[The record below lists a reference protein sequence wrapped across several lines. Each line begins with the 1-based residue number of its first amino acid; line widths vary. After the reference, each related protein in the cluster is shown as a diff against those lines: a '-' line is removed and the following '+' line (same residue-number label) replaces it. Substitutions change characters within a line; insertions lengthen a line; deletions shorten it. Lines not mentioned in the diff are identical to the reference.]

1 MVLSDVGEK
10 MKRKTIKAKLAA
22 ALSASMALA
31 MLAPA
36 MPAYAAISYN
46 YVNHNLNT
54 VNTEALYGGVNANI
68 GNVTPTDGYLGFDF
82 TKLNPSVEGWVKNIV
97 VNGNPG
103 ETIADQTLPFFT
115 GGTFS
120 DAAIF
125 DGKSWIND
133 FDLKGYKIAGYNQ
146 APLKG
151 TPTGFPR
158 SSQIEIPSLTSQGA
172 VYYVELASDG
182 SKFDYVV
189 GYKGVDDGHG
199 NDYYIPGSKY
209 DLTVSTM
216 NAAHTSVINPA
227 TENIATT
234 GGRQVLEDFQVN
246 AKPIIGYKI
255 VGSEVKLYKS
265 GTNEEWEKNSGFTV
279 TGERVSGKT
288 INKDTFITFKY
299 KPDENTKFKLTVV
312 DNYYNYEE
320 HPSAGVTIGEGV
332 TVLAGQLK
340 RSGSPRSITRPGSKS
355 YFATEKVNTDN
366 KISAKSGT
374 FKLDGSGNIDLNPG
388 SDVEYILDPTNPVE
402 IEYVYTKSTDP
413 AGTANYGKFL
423 DASGNV
429 LDTMIPFTFD
439 INPSNFTPIN
449 LAGLADGYKPQG
461 QMLNQNVTIKY
472 NYIKNPNYYRG
483 ITINYVDDEG
493 NGINDKVID
502 ASGSIVDLPTSPAIP
517 AIGTV
522 YKNASTGNLFIRT
535 KTNTTT
541 TESYKIPLP
550 KLEKYISYDSSPS
563 GIPGVEPES
572 TIAWDNTFTPHS
584 GDIATVLSPGGA
596 QAWSITNHELILSS
610 NTGVSTDISVTI
622 TYNRDMDSI
631 AAINP
636 LAGLGGKLVVP
647 TRTTN
652 RGLSVPEHEYASGI
666 YPNDTS
672 FTNVGLAGKPIDDVV
687 YLSRVKNSGAGTYHV
702 NITDNDLPT
711 PVPDQGYRFRGWKMT
726 DGSWLSVNSFVD
738 DDPAITPRTL
748 PADTLEQNQS
758 LGTVTVNAVF
768 ELDPIRWK
776 KFKLASGDT
785 HVIFNNGNEA
795 SVLTYDYTHNTAR
808 TNIPSSD
815 LNEWIDESAGKLT
828 VDSGYTLTWYDENF
842 AQVDFT
848 TINLADYPDGY
859 TFTAYGRNTLATS
872 LYVPEVTPSLDSDTG
887 APVIEIDAI
896 SPEAMGVGYNY
907 VIADKDRNVVAVM
920 TGAELLRK
928 QGKISGSMLNP
939 GESYTVYT
947 SDPTTSVTVGNPV
960 PTTGIS
966 APSAV
971 VTIPTVLNATASEDT
986 SNAGRAQ
993 IVIDPADANTQ
1004 YALLDPRG
1012 NVVHDFTSPDASK
1025 KVTFGNLD
1033 PDTVYTIVPRPL
1045 GSNDTPAARIADGV
1059 RSEDVNTGNL
1069 GITATVFPVDV
1080 IVDDADLPGTTTQI
1094 SIGGASKTFADLQAI
1109 RFGQTVKIEAEPI
1122 DHHGALFKEWRVIS
1136 GNTGHS
1142 NNIENNPN
1150 GIISFGMPRGPVK
1163 LQIIYDTGINFAPD
1177 YYPNRSTFN
1186 PNTIGVTYP
1195 LGSSGITTPG
1205 LYRIHI
1211 DQRKVTGAHERLVQD
1226 ENTDLYKGEFE
1237 FRVLVENSNDGGS
1250 TWNTYTGAD
1259 APISL
1264 EASIHTGALSS
1275 TRNYSLYKLATDSNA
1290 LISIPG
1296 AYDTPAGGSGYLGEF
1311 SDNFDIGQTY
1321 IFGYTS
1327 DGNTLKFVSLP
1338 DMSTV
1343 TTIVAAPG
1351 SKLSDYE
1358 SDYGSYLPNRGDK
1371 YEDGNTGLTWSY
1383 EGLSSRADKRESINK
1398 NMTINEDKTIYLY
1411 YTNDAEYRAKLVGG
1425 LNDSIAKVDNLDIS
1439 KYNASDVARV
1449 QAKAAE
1455 ARALLNRTA
1464 PNKAFSPELLN
1475 ILNELN
1481 ALLNG
1486 MGIRTQSTP
1495 NNRGGGGRGSSGG
1508 GSGRGSSGGV
1518 SAASNTG
1525 RGRANTLSAST
1536 PIAVGVGGNWELIN
1550 PEEAAKN
1557 LDNSKWIFKLSN
1569 GERVTGWQLLSYT
1582 FEGRTK
1588 VEWYHF
1594 EQDGIMDSG
1603 WFLDRDTN
1611 KWYYLSMNHDGFFG
1625 EMIKGWH
1632 HDPDD
1637 TRWYFLDRND
1647 GHMHV
1652 SWDKIDGNWY
1662 FFNPNPPAQTW
1673 FFDNST
1679 GRWNYGDN
1687 KDIRPLGSMYINEE
1701 TPDGFHVNAE
1711 GVWR

>member
-10 MKRKTIKAKLAA
+10 MKRKTIKAKIAA
-22 ALSASMALA
+22 VLSAGMAIA

-36 MPAYAAISYN
+36 MPAYAAISYS
-46 YVNHNLNT
+46 YVNHKLNT
-54 VNTEALYGGVNANI
+54 RNTEALYGGVNANI
-68 GNVTPTDGYLGFDF
+68 GNITPTDGYLGFDF
-82 TKLNPSVEGWVKNIV
+82 TTLNPSVEGWVKNIV

-103 ETIADQTLPFFT
+103 ETIADQTLPFFPI
-115 GGTFS
+115 GTFS
-120 DAAIF
+120 STATF

-146 APLKG
+146 VPLKG

-172 VYYVELASDG
+172 VYYAELASDG

-227 TENIATT
+227 TENIDTTT
-234 GGRQVLEDFQVN
+234 GGKEVLEDFQSN
-246 AKPIIGYKI
+246 AKSIVGYKI

-299 KPDENTKFKLTVV
+299 KPDEDVKFKLTVV

-320 HPSAGVTIGEGV
+320 HPAAGVTISEGV

-355 YFATEKVNTDN
+355 YFATEKVNTDD

-388 SDVEYILDPTNPVE
+388 SDVEYILDPANPVD
-402 IEYVYTKSTDP
+402 IEYTYTKSTDL
-413 AGTANYGKFL
+413 AGAANYGKFL
-423 DASGNV
+423 DASGNIM
-429 LDTMIPFTFD
+429 DIMIPFAFNT
-439 INPSNFTPIN
+439 NPSNFTPIN
-449 LAGLADGYKPQG
+449 VAGLADGYKPQG

-472 NYIKNPNYYRG
+472 NYVKNPNYYRG
-483 ITINYVDDEG
+483 ITINYVDEEG
-493 NGINDKVID
+493 NDINDKVVD
-502 ASGSIVDLPTSPAIP
+502 ALGSVATLPASPAIP
-517 AIGTV
+517 TIGTV
-522 YKNASTGNLFIRT
+522 YKNASTGNLFIRVDS
-535 KTNTTT
+535 TTAAN
-541 TESYKIPLP
+541 YDIPLP
-550 KLEKYISYDSSPS
+550 KLDTYISYDTSPT

-572 TIAWDNTFTPHS
+572 TTAWDTTFTPVS
-584 GDIATVLSPGGA
+584 GDIATALNPGGA
-596 QAWSITNHELILSS
+596 QAWTATNHVLRVNSAA
-610 NTGVSTDISVTI
+610 GVGKNISVTI
-622 TYNRDMDSI
+622 TYNRDLGSI
-631 AAINP
+631 ATINP
-636 LAGLGGKLVVP
+636 LSGIGGKLIVP
-647 TRTTN
+647 AYTN
-652 RGLSVPEHEYASGI
+652 NIGLIVPEHDYAGGT
-666 YPNDTS
+666 YPNDAT
-672 FTNVGLAGKPIDDVV
+672 FVAAGLAGQPIDDTHS
-687 YLSRVKNSGAGTYHV
+687 LPRVKNIAAGTYHV
-702 NITDNDLPT
+702 DITDNDLPT

-726 DGSWLSVNSFVD
+726 DGNWLSVNSFTD
-738 DDPAITPRTL
+738 DNPAITPRSL
-748 PADTLEQNQS
+748 PANSLEQNQS
-758 LGTVTVNAVF
+758 VGTVTVNAVF
-768 ELDPIRWK
+768 ELDPTRWK
-776 KFKLASGDT
+776 KFKLVSGDT
-785 HVIFNNGNEA
+785 HITFGNGNNA
-795 SVLTYDYTHNTAR
+795 KVLTYDYTLNTAR

-815 LNEWIDESAGKLT
+815 LSEWIDESTGALT
-828 VDSGYTLTWYDENF
+828 VESGYTLTWYDKNF
-842 AQVDFT
+842 APLDFT

-859 TFTAYGRNTLATS
+859 TFTAYGRNTLATA
-872 LYVPEVTPSLDSDTG
+872 LYVPEVTPSLDSTTG
-887 APVIEIDAI
+887 APVIEVDAI
-896 SPEAMGVGYNY
+896 SPTAMSVGYNY
-907 VIADKDRNVVAVM
+907 VVADRDGNVVALL
-920 TGAELLRK
+920 TGAQLLSNE
-928 QGKISGSMLNP
+928 GKISGSMLHP

-947 SDPTTSVTVGNPV
+947 ADPTTSVTVGNQI

-966 APSAV
+966 APSTVA
-971 VTIPTVLNATASEDT
+971 TIPTVLNATASEDP
-986 SNAGRAQ
+986 NNVGMAQ
-993 IVIDPADANTQ
+993 IVIDPADANTK
-1004 YALLDPRG
+1004 YALLDPSG
-1012 NVVHDFTSPDASK
+1012 NIVYDFTSPDAQR
-1025 KVTFGNLD
+1025 KVTFGNLN

-1045 GSNDTPAARIADGV
+1045 GSNDTPTARIADGV
-1059 RSEDVNTGNL
+1059 RTENVNTGNL
-1069 GITATVFPVDV
+1069 GITVTIFPVDV
-1080 IVDDADLPGTTTQI
+1080 IVNDADLPGTNTLI
-1094 SIGGASKTFADLQAI
+1094 SIGGASKTFADLQSV
-1109 RFGQTVKIEAEPI
+1109 RFGEPVSIEAEPI
-1122 DHHGALFKEWRVIS
+1122 DHNGALFKEWRVIS
-1136 GNTGHS
+1136 GNTGH
-1142 NNIENNPN
+1142 NNNVENNQT
-1150 GIISFGMPRGPVK
+1150 ISFGMPRGPVK

-1177 YYPNRSTFN
+1177 YYPNRATFN

-1195 LGSSGITTPG
+1195 LGSGGITTPG

-1237 FRVLVENSNDGGS
+1237 FRVFVENSNDGGN

-1259 APISL
+1259 APISF

-1290 LISIPG
+1290 LTSIPG
-1296 AYDTPAGGSGYLGEF
+1296 AYDAPAGGSGYLGEF

-1327 DGNTLKFVSLP
+1327 DGNTLKFVSIP

-1358 SDYGSYLPNRGDK
+1358 SDYDSYLPNRGDK

-1411 YTNDAEYRAKLVGG
+1411 YTNDAEYRAKLVSG
-1425 LNDSIAKVDNLDIS
+1425 LNDSIAKVDNLDVS
-1439 KYNASDVARV
+1439 KYDASDVARV

-1475 ILNELN
+1475 TLNELN

-1486 MGIRTQSTP
+1486 MGIRTQPTP
-1495 NNRGGGGRGSSGG
+1495 NSGGSGRGSSGG
-1508 GSGRGSSGGV
+1508 GSGRGSSGGGG
-1518 SAASNTG
+1518 AASNAG
-1525 RGRANTLSAST
+1525 KGRANTWSGST

-1557 LDNSKWIFKLSN
+1557 LDNSKWIFKLTT

-1687 KDIRPLGSMYINEE
+1687 KDIRPLGSMYVNEE
-1701 TPDGFHVNAE
+1701 TPDGFHVNAD
-1711 GVWR
+1711 GAWQ

>member
-1 MVLSDVGEK
+1 MR
-10 MKRKTIKAKLAA
+10 RKTIKAKISA
-22 ALSASMALA
+22 ALSASMVLA
-31 MLAPA
+31 MLALA
-36 MPAYAAISYN
+36 MPVYAAISYN

-54 VNTEALYGGVNANI
+54 VNTKALYGGVNANI

-103 ETIADQTLPFFT
+103 ETIADQTLPFFPA
-115 GGTFS
+115 GRFS
-120 DAAIF
+120 STDTF
-125 DGKSWIND
+125 DGKSWKID

-146 APLKG
+146 SPLKG
-151 TPTGFPR
+151 VISGFPR

-172 VYYVELASDG
+172 VYYAELASDG

-216 NAAHTSVINPA
+216 NVAHTSVINPA
-227 TENIATT
+227 TENIDSTT
-234 GGRQVLEDFQVN
+234 GGKEVLEDFQSN
-246 AKPIIGYKI
+246 AKPIVGYKI

-320 HPSAGVTIGEGV
+320 HLSAGVTIVEGMNI
-332 TVLAGQLK
+332 LPGQLK
-340 RSGSPRSITRPGSKS
+340 RSNIIRSITRPGSKS
-355 YFATEKVNTDN
+355 YFATEKVNTDD

-374 FKLDGSGNIDLNPG
+374 FKLDGSGNINLNPG
-388 SDVEYILDPTNPVE
+388 ADVEYILDPANPVE
-402 IEYVYTKSTDP
+402 IEYTYNKSTDP
-413 AGTANYGKFL
+413 AGAANYGKFL

-429 LDTMIPFTFD
+429 SDIMIPFAFD
-439 INPSNFTPIN
+439 TNPSNFTPIN
-449 LAGLADGYKPQG
+449 VAGLADGYKPQG

-493 NGINDKVID
+493 NEINDKVI
-502 ASGSIVDLPTSPAIP
+502 AAHGSVADLPASPRLPI
-517 AIGTV
+517 IGTV
-522 YKNASTGNLFIRT
+522 YKNASKGNLFIRT

-550 KLEKYISYDSSPS
+550 KLEKYISYDSSPA
-563 GIPGVEPES
+563 GIPGVEPKS

-596 QAWSITNHELILSS
+596 QAWTDTNDKLIVSS
-610 NTGVSTDISVTI
+610 SAGVNKDISVTI
-622 TYNRDMDSI
+622 TYNRDLGSI

-636 LAGLGGKLVVP
+636 LAGIGGKIMVP
-647 TRTTN
+647 AYTN
-652 RGLSVPEHEYASGI
+652 STGLSVPEHEY
-666 YPNDTS
+666 N
-672 FTNVGLAGKPIDDVV
+672 AGVAGQPIDDTHS
-687 YLSRVKNSGAGTYHV
+687 LPRVKNIAAGTYHV
-702 NITDNDLPT
+702 NITDSDLPT

-726 DGSWLSVNSFVD
+726 DGNWLSVNSFAD
-738 DDPAITPRTL
+738 DDPAITPRSL
-748 PADTLEQNQS
+748 PANSLEQNQS
-758 LGTVTVNAVF
+758 IGTVTVNAVF
-768 ELDPIRWK
+768 ELDPTRWK
-776 KFKLASGDT
+776 KFKLVPGDS
-785 HVIFNNGNEA
+785 HVKFENGNEA

-815 LNEWIDESAGKLT
+815 LNEWIDESTGKLT
-828 VDSGYTLTWYDENF
+828 VESGYVLKWYDENF
-842 AQVDFT
+842 AEVDFT

-859 TFTAYGRNTLATS
+859 TFTAYGRNPLATA
-872 LYVPEVTPSLDSDTG
+872 LYVPEVTPSLDSTTG
-887 APVIEIDAI
+887 APNIAVDAI
-896 SPEAMGVGYNY
+896 SPTAMSVGYNY
-907 VIADKDRNVVAVM
+907 VVADKDEKVVAVL
-920 TGAELLRK
+920 TGAQLLSNIYR
-928 QGKISGSMLNP
+928 GKISGSMIHP
-939 GESYTVYT
+939 GESYKVYT
-947 SDPTTSVTVGNPV
+947 ADPTTSVTVGNRIPM
-960 PTTGIS
+960 TGIS

-971 VTIPTVLNATASEDT
+971 VTIPTVLNATASEDP

-993 IVIDPADANTQ
+993 IVIDPADTNTQ
-1004 YALLDPRG
+1004 YALLDPSG
-1012 NVVHDFTSPDASK
+1012 NVVREFTSPDVSRN
-1025 KVTFGNLD
+1025 VTFVDLD

-1045 GSNDTPAARIADGV
+1045 GSNDTATERRADGV
-1059 RSEDVNTGNL
+1059 RTEDVNTGNL

-1080 IVDDADLPGTTTQI
+1080 VVDDADLPGTTTQI
-1094 SIGGASKTFADLQAI
+1094 SIGEANKTFADLQSV
-1109 RFGQTVKIEAEPI
+1109 RFGQAVSIEAEPI
-1122 DHHGALFKEWRVIS
+1122 DHNGALFKEWRVIS
-1136 GNTGHS
+1136 GNTGH
-1142 NNIENNPN
+1142 NNNVENNQT
-1150 GIISFGMPRGPVK
+1150 ISFGMPRGPVK
-1163 LQIIYDTGINFAPD
+1163 LQVLYDTGINFAPD
-1177 YYPNRSTFN
+1177 YYPNRNTFD

-1195 LGSSGITTPG
+1195 VGSTGITTPG

-1237 FRVLVENSNDGGS
+1237 FKVFVESSNDGGN

-1259 APISL
+1259 APVSL
-1264 EASIHTGALSS
+1264 ETSIHTGALSS

-1290 LISIPG
+1290 VTSVPG
-1296 AYDTPAGGSGYLGEF
+1296 VYETPAGGSGYMGEF
-1311 SDNFDIGQTY
+1311 SDNFETGHTY

-1327 DGNTLKFVSLP
+1327 AGTTVKFVSIP
-1338 DMSTV
+1338 DMSTLK
-1343 TTIVAAPG
+1343 TIVVAPG
-1351 SKLSDYE
+1351 SRLSDYE
-1358 SDYGSYLPNRGDK
+1358 SDYVSDLPSRGDIF
-1371 YEDGNTGLTWSY
+1371 EDGNTGLTWTY
-1383 EGLSSRADKRESINK
+1383 VGLSSGMDKKESINK
-1398 NMTINEDKTIYLY
+1398 NMLINEDKTIYLY
-1411 YTNDAEYRAKLVGG
+1411 YTNDAEYRAKLVDG
-1425 LNDSIAKVDNLDIS
+1425 LNDSLGKVDNIDAS
-1439 KYNASDVARV
+1439 KYKASEVAEA

-1455 ARALLNRTA
+1455 ARAILNRAA

-1475 ILNELN
+1475 TLNELN
-1481 ALLNG
+1481 ALLKG
-1486 MGIRTQSTP
+1486 MGIRTQPTP
-1495 NNRGGGGRGSSGG
+1495 NSSGGGRGSSGG
-1508 GSGRGSSGGV
+1508 GSGRGSSGGG
-1518 SAASNTG
+1518 SAASNAG
-1525 RGRANTLSAST
+1525 RTRANTWSGST

-1550 PEEAAKN
+1550 PEEVAKN
-1557 LDNSKWIFKLSN
+1557 LDNSKWIFKLTT

-1673 FFDNST
+1673 FFDNTT

-1701 TPDGFHVNAE
+1701 TPDGFHVNAD
-1711 GVWR
+1711 GAW

>member
-1 MVLSDVGEK
+1 
-10 MKRKTIKAKLAA
+10 MKRKTIKAKIAA
-22 ALSASMALA
+22 VLSASMALA

-158 SSQIEIPSLTSQGA
+158 SIQIEIPSLTSQGA
-172 VYYVELASDG
+172 VYYAELASDG

-189 GYKGVDDGHG
+189 GYKGLDDGHG

-320 HPSAGVTIGEGV
+320 HPSAGVTISEGV

-355 YFATEKVNTDN
+355 YFATEKVNTDD

-388 SDVEYILDPTNPVE
+388 ADVEYILDPANPVE
-402 IEYVYTKSTDP
+402 IEYTYNKSTDP
-413 AGTANYGKFL
+413 VGAANYGKFL

-429 LDTMIPFTFD
+429 SDIMIPFAFD
-439 INPSNFTPIN
+439 TNPSNFTPIN
-449 LAGLADGYKPQG
+449 VAGLADGYKPQG

-493 NGINDKVID
+493 NDINDKVVD
-502 ASGSIVDLPTSPAIP
+502 ALGSVANLPASPHLPI
-517 AIGTV
+517 IGTV
-522 YKNASTGNLFIRT
+522 YKNASKGNLFIRT

-541 TESYKIPLP
+541 TEIYKIPLP
-550 KLEKYISYDSSPS
+550 KLEKYISYDSSPA
-563 GIPGVEPES
+563 GIPGVEPKS

-584 GDIATVLSPGGA
+584 GDIATVLSPGGT
-596 QAWSITNHELILSS
+596 QAWTDTNDKLIVSS
-610 NTGVSTDISVTI
+610 SAGVNKDISVTI
-622 TYNRDMDSI
+622 TYNRDLGSI

-768 ELDPIRWK
+768 ELDPTRWK

-947 SDPTTSVTVGNPV
+947 SDPITSVMVGNPV

-993 IVIDPADANTQ
+993 IVIDPADANTK

-1012 NVVHDFTSPDASK
+1012 NVVYDFTSPDASK

-1211 DQRKVTGAHERLVQD
+1211 DQRKVTGAHERLVKD

-1237 FRVLVENSNDGGS
+1237 FKVFVENSNDGGN

-1264 EASIHTGALSS
+1264 ETSIHTGALSS

-1290 LISIPG
+1290 VTSVPG
-1296 AYDTPAGGSGYLGEF
+1296 VYETPAGGSGYMGEF
-1311 SDNFDIGQTY
+1311 SDNFETGHTY

-1383 EGLSSRADKRESINK
+1383 EGLSSRADKRERINK
-1398 NMTINEDKTIYLY
+1398 NMIINEDKTIYLY

-1475 ILNELN
+1475 TLNELN

-1508 GSGRGSSGGV
+1508 GSGRGSSGGGG
-1518 SAASNTG
+1518 AASNAG
-1525 RGRANTLSAST
+1525 RTRANTWSGST

-1557 LDNSKWIFKLSN
+1557 LDNSKWIFKLTT

-1625 EMIKGWH
+1625 EMIKGWY

-1687 KDIRPLGSMYINEE
+1687 KDIRPLGSMYVNEE
-1701 TPDGFHVNAE
+1701 TPDGFHVNAD
-1711 GVWR
+1711 GVWQ